1 MKKRFY
7 AVAVGE
13 EPGIYTSWERAK
25 RHVNGYPGAI
35 YKGFSNKHDAERFL
49 KNPSYGE
56 KQFSKKPMPKK
67 RSRFLPNKIPQ
78 REVNPLQLES
88 FYNGEKPPWEYPEYI
103 YCIEG
108 LLQESIDRLDLSE
121 SVVCWFQ

>member
-1 MKKRFY
+1 MSECY
-7 AVAVGE
+7 AVAVGRK
-13 EPGIYTSWERAK
+13 PGIYPTWDEAEI
-25 RHVNGYPGAI
+25 HVKGYPGAM
-35 YKGFSNKHDAERFL
+35 YKKFKTANAAKRFIE
-49 KNPSYGE
+49 NSSYGE
-56 KQFSKKPMPKK
+56 KQFSKKPTPKK
-67 RSRFLPNKIPQ
+67 KSCFLPNKIPQ